1 MNRNKSSWW
10 TWLAIAF
17 VLVPVAAGAQ
27 GTRADYQRA
36 EQFLSPNVDELVL
49 NESVNPEWIG
59 ESDRFWYRR
68 QLPDGKLFLV
78 VDADR
83 ATREPAFD
91 HERLASALSQATGTT
106 FEADNLPFETFELGE
121 EVRLGGD
128 ARGSIELTVDELAY
142 RCDLQSYAC
151 EPAEGR
157 RGERGGGRG
166 GGGRGG
172 AGFGGQPRL
181 NRPSPD
187 GKWVAFHRDHNL
199 WVRSTESG
207 EEIRLSDDG
216 EAAND
221 YMESLPSPRDMV
233 AAQTED
239 VEMPVAATWSP
250 DSRKIIS
257 YRLDRRSARTFTVVQ
272 AVPENQVR
280 PISYTYHYAL
290 PGEVGITHAE
300 LVVFD
305 VYKRTKVA
313 VETPPIELLYYPL
326 LLDDREGPRFTW
338 FEDGERFYFRRQE
351 RGYQMSE
358 IVEVDA
364 ATGKTRA
371 LVHERLE
378 PHINSWSHHWRVL
391 GDGAEVLWSSERDGW
406 NHLYLYDGATGEV
419 KRRLT
424 SGKWVVRDLARV
436 DEESRAVYFTAG
448 GREAGRDPYLR
459 HLYRVGMDGGEVTLL
474 TPENAE
480 HAVDFSFSG
489 RFFVDTYSRADTMPV
504 SVLRRSDDGEVVME
518 LEKADI
524 ERLLATGWKWPEPF
538 KGKARD
544 GQTDIY
550 GIIWRPSNLDP
561 SQKYPVVEL
570 IYAGPHGSFV
580 PKTFRAYL
588 NMSQAIAELG
598 FISVQIDGLGTNH
611 RGKEFG
617 DFSYKNLGDGGIPD
631 HIALMRQ
638 MAEEYPYI
646 DLDRVGIWGG
656 SAGGYGSTHA
666 ILMHPDFYKVAV
678 STSGNHDHR
687 MDKASWNEMWM
698 GFPLDDHYIQQSN
711 VTNAHR
717 LEGKLFLAHGE
728 LDDNVPVSAT
738 LQVVDALIKANKDF
752 DLLIMPGRFHG
763 LGGPYFNRKRWD
775 YFVEHLLGVEPPAG
789 YEIGAGNGASR

>member
-1 MNRNKSSWW
+1 M
-10 TWLAIAF
+10 
-17 VLVPVAAGAQ
+17 
-27 GTRADYQRA
+27 
-36 EQFLSPNVDELVL
+36 
-49 NESVNPEWIG
+49 
-59 ESDRFWYRR
+59 RR
-68 QLPDGKLFLV
+68 
-78 VDADR
+78 R
-83 ATREPAFD
+83 
-91 HERLASALSQATGTT
+91 
-106 FEADNLPFETFELGE
+106 
-121 EVRLGGD
+121 
-128 ARGSIELTVDELAY
+128 
-142 RCDLQSYAC
+142 
-151 EPAEGR
+151 GR
-157 RGERGGGRG
+157 R
-166 GGGRGG
+166 
-172 AGFGGQPRL
+172 A
-181 NRPSPD
+181 PS
-187 GKWVAFHRDHNL
+187 
-199 WVRSTESG
+199 
-207 EEIRLSDDG
+207 
-216 EAAND
+216 
-221 YMESLPSPRDMV
+221 
-233 AAQTED
+233 
-239 VEMPVAATWSP
+239 
-250 DSRKIIS
+250 
-257 YRLDRRSARTFTVVQ
+257 FT
-272 AVPENQVR
+272 
-280 PISYTYHYAL
+280 
-290 PGEVGITHAE
+290 
-300 LVVFD
+300 
-305 VYKRTKVA
+305 
-313 VETPPIELLYYPL
+313 
-326 LLDDREGPRFTW
+326 
-338 FEDGERFYFRRQE
+338 
-351 RGYQMSE
+351 
-358 IVEVDA
+358 
-364 ATGKTRA
+364 
-371 LVHERLE
+371 ERLE

-617 DFSYKNLGDGGIPD
+617 DFSYENLGDGGIPD